1 VKKGNAQLC
10 QTLDYALATLCARG
24 TYTDLYLK
32 YFPLGF
38 Y

>member
-1 VKKGNAQLC
+1 MKKDDAPLRQA
-10 QTLDYALATLCARG
+10 LDYALADLAAKG
-24 TYTDLYLK
+24 VYAELYLK